1 MNPKGIIIGTPES
14 HVQEVHSS
22 DRKLFANPD
31 SCPSWALAASSSTP
45 KCKKHWIS
53 QGQCAHMEC
62 VLYVLNAV
70 ETLVVRATEC
80 NTSLQR
86 FKGPSL
92 GEASLAPESSGSL
105 SLLLWVLSPAQNE
118 PYLVL
123 SSRIS
128 IRGPQLALCFW
139 AVSFST
145 AAPVE
150 FDVARKFSEGQ
161 VKIISI
167 PYCDCENMF

>member
-1 MNPKGIIIGTPES
+1 
-14 HVQEVHSS
+14 
-22 DRKLFANPD
+22 
-31 SCPSWALAASSSTP
+31 
-45 KCKKHWIS
+45 
-53 QGQCAHMEC
+53 MEC
-62 VLYVLNAV
+62 VLYVLNAA

-128 IRGPQLALCFW
+128 IRGPQLALCF
-139 AVSFST
+139 
-145 AAPVE
+145 
-150 FDVARKFSEGQ
+150 
-161 VKIISI
+161 
-167 PYCDCENMF
+167 

>member
-1 MNPKGIIIGTPES
+1 M
-14 HVQEVHSS
+14 HSS
-22 DRKLFANPD
+22 ARKLFANPD
-31 SCPSWALAASSSTP
+31 SCPSWALAASRSTP
-45 KCKKHWIS
+45 KCKKHCIGYHRVNVLTWN
-53 QGQCAHMEC
+53 
-62 VLYVLNAV
+62 VFLYVLNAV

-105 SLLLWVLSPAQNE
+105 SLLLWVSSPAQNE

-161 VKIISI
+161 VQNHQHTLLRLWK
-167 PYCDCENMF
+167 YV